1 MEGTEC
7 GRNLWKE
14 KRGKEWRGRGARG
27 AGREWGPG
35 SLAFPPPLR
44 LSMQSTFARPEASEG
59 KKKCNNPKIA
69 AAMQRLDRQRCA
81 QTPGDSYSTFA
92 LQCLKKSTRRT
103 EK

>member
-1 MEGTEC
+1 MWEKPMEGEA
-7 GRNLWKE
+7 GEGMERE
-14 KRGKEWRGRGARG
+14 
-27 AGREWGPG
+27 GREGCGKRMGPW
-35 SLAFPPPLR
+35 LAGIPPPHCAL
-44 LSMQSTFARPEASEG
+44 LCNPVQSTFARPEASEG

-69 AAMQRLDRQRCA
+69 EAMQRLDRQRCA